1 MITIADD
8 IEIVVLAHDCKPAVT
23 AEMLGNAGFQYS
35 IYENPDWEWPKE
47 HPELNENRKERPYV
61 RGYALRQYR
70 AFKGHQEI
78 LRAAKTE
85 YTMVFEDDA
94 SFMDDTTIEEVALLI
109 NGVRRFITNYGYDAV
124 SFHGRSMSTPRA
136 SVCLYGREFIEL
148 AAEPVLGYGH
158 RYFMRP
164 VAKSFDGQYADDPPI
179 MKWHE
184 GALAYLIGPAGR
196 QKWLDADHGHGM
208 PDDIFLINE
217 LNTLVMRET
226 VFKHDYR
233 HGSIIANNGRSKRNL
248 NDDGT
253 PAARAF

>member
-1 MITIADD
+1 VITIADD

-148 AAEPVLGYGH
+148 AAETVGPSTSMDRGSLLPPGASSILAQRH
-158 RYFMRP
+158 WAAMSNFFCS
-164 VAKSFDGQYADDPPI
+164 AKCVR
-179 MKWHE
+179 
-184 GALAYLIGPAGR
+184 AGCKFIR
-196 QKWLDADHGHGM
+196 SSCS
-208 PDDIFLINE
+208 
-217 LNTLVMRET
+217 
-226 VFKHDYR
+226 
-233 HGSIIANNGRSKRNL
+233 SIPGIANSFSKSLAWSNPDWISVIMCL
-248 NDDGT
+248 
-253 PAARAF
+253 